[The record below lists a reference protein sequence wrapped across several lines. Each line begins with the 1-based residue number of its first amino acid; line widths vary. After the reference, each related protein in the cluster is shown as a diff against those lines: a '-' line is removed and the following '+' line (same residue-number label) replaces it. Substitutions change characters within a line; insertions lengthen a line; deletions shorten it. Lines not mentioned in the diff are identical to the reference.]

1 MPRTFAW
8 VVLGGAVGAWVL
20 VPQPSRA
27 VCSVFSHHPCVYYP
41 YHQVC
46 SVFRRHAC
54 TPEALFPF
62 SQQLQLTIE
71 SSGATP
77 PSTQSGAEPENGQ
90 SGTEPKKLNTIRD
103 VFTAL
108 RHCWVPPAEDQV
120 SPGMQLSVR
129 LSFKRNGEPIGE
141 PRLTYVTPG
150 ISERDRQNFRR
161 QWRRR
166 FIVARRSRLP
176 VSLGGR
182 SRAAHLRSASSTT
195 DSTPKLGNF
204 SPHGSE
210 GVSKLS
216 IALMRDSGRGNAG
229 TQGDVGANRGR
240 S

>member
-1 MPRTFAW
+1 MARTFVL
-8 VVLGGAVGAWVL
+8 VVLSGAIGAWVL
-20 VPQPSRA
+20 TPQPSRA
-27 VCSVFSHHPCVYYP
+27 VCSVFSHHPCVYHP

-46 SVFRRHAC
+46 SVFRHHAC

-71 SSGATP
+71 NGDATP

-108 RHCWVPPAEDQV
+108 RHCWVPPAKDQV

-150 ISERDRQNFRR
+150 ISERDRQNFWEAVEATLHRCAPLA
-161 QWRRR
+161 
-166 FIVARRSRLP
+166 FS
-176 VSLGGR
+176 SELGGALAGRPFAIRFVNNRQR
-182 SRAAHLRSASSTT
+182 S
-195 DSTPKLGNF
+195 
-204 SPHGSE
+204 
-210 GVSKLS
+210 
-216 IALMRDSGRGNAG
+216 
-229 TQGDVGANRGR
+229 
-240 S
+240 

>member
-1 MPRTFAW
+1 MIGFLARGA
-8 VVLGGAVGAWVL
+8 LGGAILVCVL
-20 VPQPSRA
+20 IPQPGRA

-62 SQQLQLTIE
+62 SQQLQLTIK
-71 SSGATP
+71 SGDTP
-77 PSTQSGAEPENGQ
+77 PKSSDTPPADAQAGAA
-90 SGTEPKKLNTIRD
+90 PKKLNTIRE

-108 RHCWVPPAEDQV
+108 RGCWVPPAEDQV

-150 ISERDRQNFRR
+150 ISERDRQNFWEAVRATLHR
-161 QWRRR
+161 CEPLA
-166 FIVARRSRLP
+166 FTNE
-176 VSLGGR
+176 LGG
-182 SRAAHLRSASSTT
+182 
-195 DSTPKLGNF
+195 
-204 SPHGSE
+204 
-210 GVSKLS
+210 
-216 IALMRDSGRGNAG
+216 ALAGRPFAIRFV
-229 TQGDVGANRGR
+229 DNRQP